1 MREIQFQHHG
11 SHLLR
16 KLSRIFTRRAGQQH
30 AEFRAAEAGCQIGR
44 ALRNR
49 TKNRCD
55 ALQAGVAGLMAV
67 KIVVILEKIDVD
79 QDQRQRAMLGARYGQ
94 QKCTLLLRG
103 S

>member
-1 MREIQFQHHG
+1 
-11 SHLLR
+11 
-16 KLSRIFTRRAGQQH
+16 
-30 AEFRAAEAGCQIGR
+30 
-44 ALRNR
+44 
-49 TKNRCD
+49 
-55 ALQAGVAGLMAV
+55 LQAGVAGLMAV